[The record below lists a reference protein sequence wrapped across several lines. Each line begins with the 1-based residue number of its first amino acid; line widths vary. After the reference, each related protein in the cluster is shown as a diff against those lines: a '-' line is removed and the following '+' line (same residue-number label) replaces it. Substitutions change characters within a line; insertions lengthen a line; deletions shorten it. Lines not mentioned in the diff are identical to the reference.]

1 MTDEMLARCDHLL
14 LATPAG
20 IERSVV
26 RALETN
32 EQASDVSLNASR
44 VLAWCLRA
52 TAPFRIILA
61 RE

>member
-52 TAPFRIILA
+52 TAP
-61 RE
+61 